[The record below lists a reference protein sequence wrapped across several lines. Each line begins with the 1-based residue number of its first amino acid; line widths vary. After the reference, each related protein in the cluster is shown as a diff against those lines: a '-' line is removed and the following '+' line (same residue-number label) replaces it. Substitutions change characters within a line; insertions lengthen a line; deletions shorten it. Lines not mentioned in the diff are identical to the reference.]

1 MTRTLQVILFPLSL
15 CYGMIMQV
23 RNLLFDLHVLS
34 SRRFD
39 TPVISVGNLSYG
51 GTGKTPHI
59 EYLIRLLAPKQFI
72 ATLSR
77 GYGRDSN
84 GFILASKR
92 SNVKYIGDEPLQF
105 LKKFDGV
112 KVAVDEKRSRGIRI
126 LLDKYP
132 DLNVVLLDDA
142 FQHRYVK
149 PGLSILLTDYHH
161 PYSEDMILPS
171 GSLREFRAGAR
182 RADIIVVTKTP
193 KIFSPITRRRIIE
206 ELKPDAR
213 QRVYFS
219 YIKYVD
225 AVPVFDVLNLTFP
238 ARVTNILLFTGIA
251 NDYPLREH
259 LERMCSEL
267 AVMKFADHHQYT
279 VKDIEAIIRKFND
292 LPTQKKLMVTTEKD
306 VMRLKTPELS
316 AYLKNLPLFC
326 VPMEIDFHGT
336 DKENFDKEVIRYVE
350 QNQRDHRIS

>member
-1 MTRTLQVILFPLSL
+1 MTRILQVILLPVSL
-15 CYGMIMQV
+15 CYGVAMQV
-23 RNLLFDLHVLS
+23 RNWLFDLHLLP
-34 SRRFD
+34 SRTFD
-39 TPVISVGNLSYG
+39 KPVISVGNLTFG

-59 EYLIRLLAPKQFI
+59 EYLIRLLTPGMFV

-77 GYGRDSN
+77 GYGRKSN

-92 SNVKYIGDEPLQF
+92 SSVKYIGDEPLQF
-105 LKKFDGV
+105 LKKFEAV
-112 KVAVDEKRSRGIRI
+112 KVAVDEKRSRGIQI
-126 LLDKYP
+126 LLEKHP
-132 DLNVVLLDDA
+132 DLNVILLDDA

-171 GSLREFRAGAR
+171 GTLREFSAGAG

-193 KIFSPITRRRIIE
+193 KIFSPITRRRIVE
-206 ELKPDAR
+206 ELKPNSH
-213 QRVYFS
+213 QHIYFS
-219 YIKYVD
+219 YIKYLD
-225 AVPVFDVLNLTFP
+225 PTPVFDTLDFPFP
-238 ARVTNILLFTGIA
+238 AKLTNILMVTGIA

-267 AVMKFADHHQYT
+267 VVMKFADHHVYT
-279 VKDIEAIIRKFND
+279 PKDLEEITRKYHD
-292 LPTQKKLMVTTEKD
+292 LPTQKKIIVTTEKD

-326 VPMEIDFHGT
+326 VSMEIEFHGT
-336 DKENFDKEVIRYVE
+336 DKENFDNEILRYVKK
-350 QNQRDHRIS
+350 NQRNNRIP

>member
-1 MTRTLQVILFPLSL
+1 MA
-15 CYGMIMQV
+15 MQV
-23 RNLLFDLHVLS
+23 RNLLFNIHILPS
-34 SRRFD
+34 KTFD
-39 TPVISVGNLSYG
+39 RAVISVGNLSFG

-59 EYLIRLLAPKQFI
+59 EYLIRILTPGKFL

-77 GYGRDSN
+77 GYGRKSN

-92 SNVKYIGDEPLQF
+92 SNVKYVGDEPLQF
-105 LKKFDGV
+105 LKKFEAV
-112 KVAVDEKRSRGIRI
+112 KVAVDEKRSRGVNM
-126 LLDKYP
+126 LLKKYP
-132 DLNVVLLDDA
+132 DLDVILLDDA

-149 PGLSILLTDYHH
+149 PGLSILLTDYHRL
-161 PYSEDMILPS
+161 YSEDLVLPS
-171 GSLREFRAGAR
+171 GTLREFRSGAS

-206 ELKPDAR
+206 DLKPGSK
-213 QRVYFS
+213 QHIYFS

-225 AVPVFDVLNLTFP
+225 PVPVFDTLNLTFP
-238 ARVTNILLFTGIA
+238 AKVTNILLFTGIA

-267 AVMKFADHHQYT
+267 VVVKFADHHPYT
-279 VKDIEAIIRKFND
+279 VKDIEEITRKYHD
-292 LPTQKKLMVTTEKD
+292 LPTQKKIIVTTEKD

-316 AYLKNLPLFC
+316 TYLKNLPLFC

-336 DKENFDKEVIRYVE
+336 DKEKFDNEILRYVE
-350 QNQRDHRIS
+350 KDKRDH